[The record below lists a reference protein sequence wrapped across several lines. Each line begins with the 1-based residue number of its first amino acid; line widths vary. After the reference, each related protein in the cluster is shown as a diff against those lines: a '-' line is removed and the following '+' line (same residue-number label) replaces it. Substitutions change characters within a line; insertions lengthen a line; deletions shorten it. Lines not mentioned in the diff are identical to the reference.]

1 MVEPEMDGVA
11 ESEAALKFWK
21 EDGRAT
27 LSKLLEQR
35 TRTWLSGTADCPRK
49 RATSYKSGANWLHGL
64 EGLQTVSD
72 NGLHRI
78 SAVAK

>member
-27 LSKLLEQR
+27 LSKLLGQR
-35 TRTWLSGTADCPRK
+35 TRTWRRCMRFATRLGLSGTADCPRK

-64 EGLQTVSD
+64 EGL
-72 NGLHRI
+72 
-78 SAVAK
+78 KP